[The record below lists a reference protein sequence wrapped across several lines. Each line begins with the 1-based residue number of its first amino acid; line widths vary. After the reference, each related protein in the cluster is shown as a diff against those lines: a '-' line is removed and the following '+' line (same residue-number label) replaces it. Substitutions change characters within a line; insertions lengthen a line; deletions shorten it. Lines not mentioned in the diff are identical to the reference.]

1 MASGVS
7 IMAHSRVLSGAPA
20 LAIASVA
27 RTMSAPV
34 DGLGI
39 RMASG
44 PTAAAAARSAAPHGV
59 SSPLM
64 RMISSRLP

>member
-20 LAIASVA
+20 RASASVA
-27 RTMSAPV
+27 RTISAPV
-34 DGLGI
+34 PGLGS

-44 PTAAAAARSAAPHGV
+44 AAAAAASMSALPHGV
-59 SSPLM
+59 SSALT
-64 RMISSRLP
+64 RMMSSRWP